1 MSDSP
6 ARGTWTSPM
15 EEPLFL
21 PQHPPTNSAALWG
34 TIRNSGLGF
43 PPPPVP
49 RSLSPGESMPILPCH
64 LSVSENSCCYHANIR
79 TLRPKPTRGTLS
91 SCQAHVIPSNPEML
105 AKLVLGVSLSY
116 AQAADSEDVETR
128 RPSWAGLKASHLLGR
143 PLRVLVSKNILATVT
158 RTPDAFIKVPVT
170 SQGSNGD

>member
-1 MSDSP
+1 
-6 ARGTWTSPM
+6 
-15 EEPLFL
+15 
-21 PQHPPTNSAALWG
+21 
-34 TIRNSGLGF
+34 
-43 PPPPVP
+43 
-49 RSLSPGESMPILPCH
+49 
-64 LSVSENSCCYHANIR
+64 
-79 TLRPKPTRGTLS
+79 
-91 SCQAHVIPSNPEML
+91 ML
-105 AKLVLGVSLSY
+105 AKLILGVSLSY